1 MLAAALILATTI
13 SAVAEPPSEPAAK
26 LASTIDIALDICSS
40 VFDGRQKVEFT
51 SSPDENMPTY
61 IQYAFSSSTAGQY
74 GFKPINFH
82 LQSSEGDVWVAM
94 YVFDGACSIAVAN
107 TKMAFAAKSISLGKW
122 EEKSGFQKA
131 GSIEKIIWKSLYV
144 KPTPTADNAKL
155 GIYVK
160 AQGTV
165 PPMEDG
171 NGNQMQI
178 HFIRGNI
185 TVNPD
190 GVSFS
195 RDLKIG
201 GK

>member
-1 MLAAALILATTI
+1 MLAAALILA
-13 SAVAEPPSEPAAK
+13 SAVPAVAEQPSEPAAK
-26 LASTIDIALDICSS
+26 LASTIDTALDICSS
-40 VFDGRQKVEFT
+40 VFDGRQKVDFT

-61 IQYAFSSSTAGQY
+61 IQYAFSNSTAGQY

-107 TKMAFAAKSISLGKW
+107 TKFAFAAKNVSIKKW
-122 EEKSGFQKA
+122 EENSGFQKA

-144 KPTPTADNAKL
+144 KRTPTTDNAKL
-155 GIYVK
+155 GIYMK

-165 PPMEDG
+165 PPLEDG
-171 NGNQMQI
+171 QGNQMQI
-178 HFIRGNI
+178 YFIRGNI

-190 GVSFS
+190 GVSLS

-201 GK
+201 RK